1 MKISTEMIPMHNL
14 ARRVV
19 EKYSLPVPIDVKSL
33 VERYAELAFES
44 IPVGGVDGISLN
56 LKIPGKTT
64 RVIVEKSA
72 PPARQR
78 FTLAHELGHILIPWH
93 VGTIV
98 DQIDPDLA
106 DVSSDYWRMEVEA
119 NTFAAELL
127 MPHSWIEK
135 LIGDISNL
143 ADLHRAISETCDVSA
158 ESAGIR
164 LMQFLP
170 KNIVYASERDGL
182 VEFSGRTEGTLAGK
196 LNRGDRFPC
205 RIFDYNK
212 QHYVSEINR
221 SRLHWWLLPDSIQL
235 DVDVT
240 DDRSWR
246 EILDI
251 ILLDI
256 GIPDSETPSVKAS
269 INGII
274 GYANSECKRRNESN
288 VGSIVSACIQRFH
301 DRHEFASLVQHADF
315 DVFLYKRVQD
325 LRKWKQS
332 PL

>member
-1 MKISTEMIPMHNL
+1 MKITTEMAPVHNL

-19 EKYSLPVPIDVKSL
+19 EKYSPTVPVDVKSL
-33 VERYAELAFES
+33 VEMYAELAFES
-44 IPVGGVDGISLN
+44 IPIGGVDGISLN
-56 LKIPGKTT
+56 LKVPGKAT
-64 RVIVEKSA
+64 RVIVEKNA
-72 PPARQR
+72 PPTRQR

-106 DVSSDYWRMEVEA
+106 DMSSDYWRMEIEA

-135 LIGDISNL
+135 LIGDISDL
-143 ADLHRAISETCDVSA
+143 AELHRAISETCDVSA

-164 LMQFLP
+164 LTQFLP
-170 KNIVYASERDGL
+170 ENIVYASERNGV

-196 LNRGDRFPC
+196 LNRGDSFPYEV
-205 RIFDYNK
+205 FDYSER
-212 QHYVSEINR
+212 HYVSEIHR
-221 SRLHWWLLPDSIQL
+221 SRLHWWLLPSSIQP

-246 EILDI
+246 EILDA

-256 GIPDSETPSVKAS
+256 GIPAYEIPSVKVS
-269 INGII
+269 INGVI
-274 GYANSECKRRNESN
+274 GYANSECKRRNKYDA
-288 VGSIVSACIQRFH
+288 GSIVSACMQRFH
-301 DRHEFASLVQHADF
+301 DRDKFALFVQHVDF
-315 DVFLYKRVQD
+315 DIFLYKRAQD
-325 LRKWKQS
+325 LTNRNRWC
-332 PL
+332 

>member
-1 MKISTEMIPMHNL
+1 MKIATEMIPVHNL

-19 EKYSLPVPIDVKSL
+19 EKYSPTVPVDVRSL
-33 VERYAELAFES
+33 VEMYADLAFES

-64 RVIVEKSA
+64 RVIVEKNA

-106 DVSSDYWRMEVEA
+106 GMPYDYWRMEIEA

-127 MPHSWIEK
+127 MPHAWIEK
-135 LIGDISNL
+135 LIGDMSDL
-143 ADLHRAISETCDVSA
+143 AELHKTISETCEVSA

-164 LMQFLP
+164 LTQFLP
-170 KNIVYASERDGL
+170 KNIVYASERNGV

-196 LNRGDRFPC
+196 LNRGDEFPNG
-205 RIFDYNK
+205 IFDYNERY
-212 QHYVSEINR
+212 HVSEIHG
-221 SRLHWWLLPDSIQL
+221 SRLHWWLLPDSIHP

-240 DDRSWR
+240 DDRPWR
-246 EILDI
+246 EILDA

-256 GIPDSETPSVKAS
+256 GIPAYEMPGIKKS
-269 INGII
+269 INGVI
-274 GYANSECKRRNESN
+274 GYANSKCKRRNEYDA
-288 VGSIVSACIQRFH
+288 GSIVSACMQRFH
-301 DRHEFASLVQHADF
+301 DRHEFASFVQHADF
-315 DVFLYKRVQD
+315 DVFLYKRAQD
-325 LRKWKQS
+325 LTNRNRWC
-332 PL
+332 

>member
-1 MKISTEMIPMHNL
+1 MKTTTEMVPVHNL

-19 EKYSLPVPIDVKSL
+19 EKYSSTVPVDVKSL
-33 VERYAELAFES
+33 VEKYAELAFEF
-44 IPVGGVDGISLN
+44 IPFGGVDGISLN
-56 LKIPGKTT
+56 LKIPGKAT

-72 PPARQR
+72 PSARQR

-98 DQIDPDLA
+98 DRIDPNLPDML
-106 DVSSDYWRMEVEA
+106 SDYWRMEVEA

-127 MPHSWIEK
+127 MPHTWIEK
-135 LIGDISNL
+135 LIGDISDL
-143 ADLHRAISETCDVSA
+143 AELHRTISETCDVSA

-164 LMQFLP
+164 LVQFLP
-170 KNIVYASERDGL
+170 KNIVYASERNGI

-196 LNRGDRFPC
+196 LNRGDRFPD
-205 RIFDYNK
+205 RIFDYNER
-212 QHYVSEINR
+212 HHVSEMNR
-221 SRLHWWLLPDSIQL
+221 SRLHWWLLPSSIQP

-246 EILDI
+246 EILDA

-256 GIPDSETPSVKAS
+256 DIPTYEIPSVKAS
-269 INGII
+269 INGVV
-274 GYANSECKRRNESN
+274 GYANSGCKQRNEHDF
-288 VGSIVSACIQRFH
+288 GSIVSACMQRFH
-301 DRHEFASLVQHADF
+301 DRRKFALLVQHEDF

-325 LRKWKQS
+325 LTNRNRWC
-332 PL
+332 